1 MAILRELWANNYIS
15 PELRNVYSYVFELR
29 NRLEK
34 TCDIACDNLSSAQS
48 VSAKHFNRRAKLRK
62 LNPKDLAL
70 ILLPT
75 DENKLLMRWKGP
87 FEIIEPIGI
96 NDYKVRIGDNI
107 KVFNINMLRKYNER
121 LQSEAGTAIV
131 ENASDDDL
139 DNDPDLS
146 STNESWTNA
155 NINAELTPEQHT
167 QIADLMQECSDIFS
181 NKPGATNLVE
191 HEIILNSDTP
201 IRVRQY
207 PIPHARVEAFENEVK
222 KMIEQDIIEPSQS
235 PFRSPMLLVKKS
247 DGSFRPVIDFRFI
260 NKLTKFDAE
269 PMPNPEAIYAKLAS
283 AKYLT
288 KIDFTKGYW
297 QVPMKESDKEKTA
310 FSTPLGH
317 MQFKYMPFG
326 LVNAAATY
334 SRMMRLL
341 LKDLTNIDN
350 YIDDVLV
357 HNDTWES
364 HLLSLRTLFFRIRD
378 AGLTVKPSKCY
389 IAYSAVSF
397 IGHEIKQ
404 GKLQTRQETI
414 DKVANAALPITI
426 KQVRSFL
433 GLSGCYRRF
442 IQHYAEVVAPLV
454 ELTKKGK
461 PVVVIWNPEA
471 EHAFHT
477 LKALLCESPILR
489 LPDMNKP
496 FILRTDAS
504 NVALG
509 AVLLQRHSDTLFP
522 TAYASKVL
530 SSAQKA
536 YSVIERECLSIVWAL
551 DKFYPYLYGT
561 KFTIQTD
568 HQPLVYLNTA
578 KLTNTR
584 LMRWAIKLQPF
595 YFTIE
600 SITGSNNVGADYLS
614 RC

>member
-15 PELRNVYSYVFELR
+15 PEMRNVYSYFFELR

-34 TCDIACDNLSSAQS
+34 TCDIARDNLSSAQS

-96 NDYKVRIGDNI
+96 NDYKVRIGDYI
-107 KVFNINMLRKYNER
+107 KVFHINMLRKYNER
-121 LQSEAGTAIV
+121 LQSTAGAAIV

-207 PIPHARVEAFENEVK
+207 PIPHARVETFENEVK
-222 KMIEQDIIEPSQS
+222 KMIEQDIIKPSQS

-247 DGSFRPVIDFRFI
+247 DGSFRPVIDFRFV

-269 PMPNPEAIYAKLAS
+269 PM
-283 AKYLT
+283 
-288 KIDFTKGYW
+288 
-297 QVPMKESDKEKTA
+297 
-310 FSTPLGH
+310 
-317 MQFKYMPFG
+317 
-326 LVNAAATY
+326 
-334 SRMMRLL
+334 
-341 LKDLTNIDN
+341 TN
-350 YIDDVLV
+350 
-357 HNDTWES
+357 
-364 HLLSLRTLFFRIRD
+364 
-378 AGLTVKPSKCY
+378 
-389 IAYSAVSF
+389 
-397 IGHEIKQ
+397 
-404 GKLQTRQETI
+404 
-414 DKVANAALPITI
+414 
-426 KQVRSFL
+426 
-433 GLSGCYRRF
+433 
-442 IQHYAEVVAPLV
+442 
-454 ELTKKGK
+454 
-461 PVVVIWNPEA
+461 
-471 EHAFHT
+471 
-477 LKALLCESPILR
+477 
-489 LPDMNKP
+489 
-496 FILRTDAS
+496 S

-568 HQPLVYLNTA
+568 HQPLIYLNTA